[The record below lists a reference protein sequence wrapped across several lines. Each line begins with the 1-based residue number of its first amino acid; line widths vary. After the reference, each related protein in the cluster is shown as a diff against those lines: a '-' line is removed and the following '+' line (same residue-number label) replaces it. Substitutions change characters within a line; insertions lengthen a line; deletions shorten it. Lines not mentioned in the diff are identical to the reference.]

1 MLPTYYSI
9 PVGDWMYEQYAPY
22 EGCWDGA
29 LEELE
34 RVLRL
39 IERHNMT
46 VGSKFKRCA
55 IALYCTFLM

>member
-1 MLPTYYSI
+1 METLRI
-9 PVGDWMYEQYAPY
+9 PVGDWMYEPYAPY

-39 IERHNMT
+39 IEKHGMT
-46 VGSKFKRCA
+46 
-55 IALYCTFLM
+55 ALIDLHAMRLSQNGE